1 MFNLE
6 NARLHCEDILNN
18 LVDNYN
24 FSQVLDFLDEYTFNE
39 WVRTQKEL
47 PFTFFSG
54 MTKLVI
60 WDGESDYVL
69 KMPFC
74 DRDFDYCRAEV
85 RNYKKAVEAGFA
97 EHFAYCELLMNF
109 SHAEKEIPVYI
120 MEYVEMDEWENE
132 KAIDSYL
139 STNCSLEDYDPD
151 CDGEDKIIIY
161 IENIWEKEKV
171 DAFSAFCRE
180 NRINDLHPGNVG
192 FQEGEPIFIDYSGF
206 GFIERAKNDPDW
218 WKD

>member
-18 LVDNYN
+18 LINNYN
-24 FSQVLDFLDEYTFNE
+24 FDQVLSLLDDYTFSRWFRVQEN
-39 WVRTQKEL
+39 L
-47 PFTFFSG
+47 PITFFSG

-69 KMPFC
+69 KIPFC

-97 EHFAYCELLMNF
+97 GHFAYCELLMNF
-109 SHAEKEIPVYI
+109 PCAGKEIPVYI

-132 KAIDSYL
+132 RVIDSYL
-139 STNCSLEDYDPD
+139 SENCSVEDYDSD
-151 CDGEDKIIIY
+151 WDGEDKVIAY
-161 IENIWEKEKV
+161 LETLWEKEKV